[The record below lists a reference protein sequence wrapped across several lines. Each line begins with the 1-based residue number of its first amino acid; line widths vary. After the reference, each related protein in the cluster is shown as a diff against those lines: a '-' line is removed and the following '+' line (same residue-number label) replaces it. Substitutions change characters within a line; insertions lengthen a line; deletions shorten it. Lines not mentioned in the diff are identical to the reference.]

1 MDNSGKFL
9 GNKRISDVTY
19 ELNKNRKEKN
29 EEIYKQKLKEK
40 KKKKKKEK
48 KINKNN
54 KETNNKEYLIK
65 LINEE
70 SKKNKNNPL
79 KLEYQPIDDLETG
92 ESLKE
97 KNRKI
102 LSKYSEINP
111 EMQKIFDLFEKKIEN
126 QNKKIES
133 LTKERSVVKEE
144 KIQKEKEK
152 KSDDSSSED
161 EKEIIPGESRKMR
174 KKKIKEE
181 GSSTLADLKSKAPYP
196 EVVEPWDTN
205 ANDPELLIHFKCMPN
220 TVPVPIHWAQNGKY
234 LQSQRGKV
242 RKPYKLPDYIEATG
256 ISRIRLIELP
266 VHITLQQKTRRR
278 MRPKLGRTD
287 IDYQILYDAF
297 FKYQT
302 KKRLT
307 KLGEVYYEGKET
319 DKRMSKYRPGKLS
332 KNLRNALGISSTT
345 IPPFVQNMQ
354 RYGPPP
360 AYPFLKIPGVN
371 IPDDETSTVA
381 TPGLWEEPDFRY
393 TKEFIW
399 NFDTDKS
406 HWYHYNKDDM
416 IEEENDNDNDE
427 KDLED
432 MGNDQDDL
440 EISDEEKPDI
450 SQLFIKQDKKELLEE
465 GEGIKKE
472 NKVDEDIKKE
482 ENINKEDNINKEENK
497 KEEKEDKKE
506 EDKKEEV
513 KKEEEKFYKV
523 IEQEK
528 VDLKNNELNPV
539 GFKYNISGMNENKPY
554 KIEENKPNKV
564 ENKEED
570 EEEEEDEQDIE
581 NINKNIF
588 D

>member
-1 MDNSGKFL
+1 MNITDNFL
-9 GNKRISDVTY
+9 GNKRISEFPC

-40 KKKKKKEK
+40 KKQKKKDK
-48 KINKNN
+48 KANKTKDN
-54 KETNNKEYLIK
+54 NNKEYLLK
-65 LINEE
+65 LLNEE
-70 SKKNKNNPL
+70 SKKNKNNNL
-79 KLEYQPIDDLETG
+79 KLEYQPIEEVTK
-92 ESLKE
+92 LK
-97 KNRKI
+97 KN
-102 LSKYSEINP
+102 EINP
-111 EMQKIFDLFEKKIEN
+111 EFENVFYLFDKKIEN

-133 LTKERSVVKEE
+133 LTKEK
-144 KIQKEKEK
+144 QTNNTKEKTQNEK
-152 KSDDSSSED
+152 KENSDDSSSENN
-161 EKEIIPGESRKMR
+161 EKLIQDESRKKR
-174 KKKIKEE
+174 KKMLKEQ
-181 GSSTLADLKSKAPYP
+181 GQSLLADLKSKAQYP

-205 ANDPELLIHFKCMPN
+205 GNDPELLIHFKCMPN

-266 VHITLQQKTRRR
+266 VHISLQQKTRRR

-319 DKRMSKYRPGKLS
+319 DKRMSKFKPGKLS
-332 KNLRNALGISSTT
+332 RNLRSALGISATT

-371 IPDDETSTVA
+371 IPDDDTSAMA
-381 TPGLWEEPDFRY
+381 TPGLWDEPDFRY

-416 IEEENDNDNDE
+416 IEEENENNDE
-427 KDLED
+427 DKDLED

-450 SQLFIKQDKKELLEE
+450 SGLFLKQDNKPLLKEDLKNDKIEE
-465 GEGIKKE
+465 E
-472 NKVDEDIKKE
+472 NIKKE
-482 ENINKEDNINKEENK
+482 EKIESNNNI
-497 KEEKEDKKE
+497 DKKE
-506 EDKKEEV
+506 NEETENN
-513 KKEEEKFYKV
+513 KEEEKFYKV

-539 GFKYNISGMNENKPY
+539 AFKYNISSINE
-554 KIEENKPNKV
+554 NKV
-564 ENKEED
+564 ENKVEKNQKIKNKEEEE

>member
-1 MDNSGKFL
+1 MNIPQNFL
-9 GNKRISDVTY
+9 GNKRTSEFPY

-29 EEIYKQKLKEK
+29 EELYKQKLKEK
-40 KKKKKKEK
+40 KKKKKKDK
-48 KINKNN
+48 KANKNKEPN
-54 KETNNKEYLIK
+54 KKDYLLK
-65 LINEE
+65 LLNDE
-70 SKKNKNNPL
+70 SKKKGNNNI
-79 KLEYQPIDDLETG
+79 KLEYQPIDEDEIPKTMN
-92 ESLKE
+92 E
-97 KNRKI
+97 
-102 LSKYSEINP
+102 LSKYKNNEINS
-111 EMQKIFDLFEKKIEN
+111 EMQKVMELFEKKIEN

-133 LTKERSVVKEE
+133 LTKEKQQKIPQE
-144 KIQKEKEK
+144 KIEKDKKEN
-152 KSDDSSSED
+152 SDDSSSEND
-161 EKEIIPGESRKMR
+161 KEIIPEESRKKR
-174 KKKIKEE
+174 KKMIKEQ
-181 GSSTLADLKSKAPYP
+181 GQSSLADLKAKAPYP

-256 ISRIRLIELP
+256 ISRIRLIEIP
-266 VHITLQQKTRRR
+266 VHISLQQKTRRR

-332 KNLRNALGISSTT
+332 RTLRNALGISAST

-371 IPDDETSTVA
+371 IPDDDTSAMA

-416 IEEENDNDNDE
+416 IEEDNNNDDEE
-427 KDLED
+427 KDMDD

-450 SQLFIKQDKKELLEE
+450 SGLFIKQDNKELLQDE
-465 GEGIKKE
+465 IKKDNVNEEYVNNE
-472 NKVDEDIKKE
+472 NDKIDEKNKQADIKDVKDKNE
-482 ENINKEDNINKEENK
+482 EIKEDANKNNER
-497 KEEKEDKKE
+497 
-506 EDKKEEV
+506 
-513 KKEEEKFYKV
+513 EKFYKI

-528 VDLKNNELNPV
+528 IDLKNNELNPV
-539 GFKYNISGMNENKPY
+539 AFKYNISGINEHKTEKKLENKSED
-554 KIEENKPNKV
+554 KE
-564 ENKEED
+564 KEED
-570 EEEEEDEQDIE
+570 EEEEDEQDIE

>member
-1 MDNSGKFL
+1 MNIPQNFL
-9 GNKRISDVTY
+9 GNKRTSEFPY

-29 EEIYKQKLKEK
+29 EELYKQKLKEK
-40 KKKKKKEK
+40 KKKKKKDK
-48 KINKNN
+48 KANKNKEPN
-54 KETNNKEYLIK
+54 KKDYLLK
-65 LINEE
+65 LLNDE
-70 SKKNKNNPL
+70 SKKKGNNNI
-79 KLEYQPIDDLETG
+79 KLEYQPIDEDEIQKSMN
-92 ESLKE
+92 EQ
-97 KNRKI
+97 
-102 LSKYSEINP
+102 SKYKHNEINS
-111 EMQKIFDLFEKKIEN
+111 EMQKVMELFEKKIEN

-133 LTKERSVVKEE
+133 LTKEKQQKIPQE
-144 KIQKEKEK
+144 KIEKDKKEN
-152 KSDDSSSED
+152 SDDSSSEND
-161 EKEIIPGESRKMR
+161 KEIIPEESRKKR
-174 KKKIKEE
+174 KKMIKEQ
-181 GSSTLADLKSKAPYP
+181 GQSSLADLKAKAPYP

-256 ISRIRLIELP
+256 ISRIRLIEIP
-266 VHITLQQKTRRR
+266 VHISLQQKTRRR

-332 KNLRNALGISSTT
+332 RTLRNALGISAST

-371 IPDDETSTVA
+371 IPDDDTSAMA

-416 IEEENDNDNDE
+416 IEEDNNNDDEE
-427 KDLED
+427 KDMDD

-450 SQLFIKQDKKELLEE
+450 SGLFIKQDNKELLQDE
-465 GEGIKKE
+465 IKKDNVNEEYVNNE
-472 NKVDEDIKKE
+472 NDKIDEKNKQADIKDVKDKNE
-482 ENINKEDNINKEENK
+482 EIKEDVNKNNER
-497 KEEKEDKKE
+497 
-506 EDKKEEV
+506 
-513 KKEEEKFYKV
+513 EKFYKI

-528 VDLKNNELNPV
+528 IDLKNNELNPV
-539 GFKYNISGMNENKPY
+539 AFKYNISGINEHKTEKKLENKSED
-554 KIEENKPNKV
+554 KE
-564 ENKEED
+564 KEED
-570 EEEEEDEQDIE
+570 EEEEDEQDIE

>member
-1 MDNSGKFL
+1 MNSSNNFL
-9 GNKRISDVTY
+9 GNKRTSEFSY
-19 ELNKNRKEKN
+19 ELNRKEKN
-29 EEIYKQKLKEK
+29 EEIYKQKLKDK
-40 KKKKKKEK
+40 KKKKKKDK
-48 KINKNN
+48 KTNKTKENN
-54 KETNNKEYLIK
+54 DKEYLLK
-65 LINEE
+65 LLNDE
-70 SKKNKNNPL
+70 SKKNKNNNL
-79 KLEYQPIDDLETG
+79 KLEYQPIEETTKP
-92 ESLKE
+92 ENNIINSEFE
-97 KNRKI
+97 KV
-102 LSKYSEINP
+102 
-111 EMQKIFDLFEKKIEN
+111 FDLFEKKIEN

-133 LTKERSVVKEE
+133 LTKEKQPNIPKEKIKKEVKENPDDTS
-144 KIQKEKEK
+144 
-152 KSDDSSSED
+152 SDED
-161 EKEIIPGESRKMR
+161 ELLIPEESRKKR
-174 KKKIKEE
+174 KKILKEQ
-181 GSSTLADLKSKAPYP
+181 GQSLLADLKSKAQYP

-266 VHITLQQKTRRR
+266 VHISLQQKTRRR

-319 DKRMSKYRPGKLS
+319 DKRMSKFKPGKLS
-332 KNLRNALGISSTT
+332 RNLRNALGISAST

-371 IPDDETSTVA
+371 IPDDDTSAMA
-381 TPGLWEEPDFRY
+381 TPGLWDEPDFRY

-416 IEEENDNDNDE
+416 IEEENENDDEE
-427 KDLED
+427 KDLDD

-450 SQLFIKQDKKELLEE
+450 SGLFIKQDDKQLLD
-465 GEGIKKE
+465 EGIKNDK
-472 NKVDEDIKKE
+472 I
-482 ENINKEDNINKEENK
+482 EDNINKETK
-497 KEEKEDKKE
+497 ME
-506 EDKKEEV
+506 EDKIMDEKEKNENV
-513 KKEEEKFYKV
+513 NENKESEKFYKV

-539 GFKYNISGMNENKPY
+539 GYKYNISGINENK
-554 KIEENKPNKV
+554 IDNKV
-564 ENKEED
+564 ENNQKKENKEE

>member
-1 MDNSGKFL
+1 MNITDNFL
-9 GNKRISDVTY
+9 GNKRISEFPC

-40 KKKKKKEK
+40 KKQKKKDK
-48 KINKNN
+48 KANKTKDN
-54 KETNNKEYLIK
+54 NNKEYLLK
-65 LINEE
+65 LLNEE
-70 SKKNKNNPL
+70 SKKNKNNNL
-79 KLEYQPIDDLETG
+79 KLEYQPIEEVTK
-92 ESLKE
+92 LK
-97 KNRKI
+97 KN
-102 LSKYSEINP
+102 EINP
-111 EMQKIFDLFEKKIEN
+111 EFENVFYLFDKKIEN

-133 LTKERSVVKEE
+133 LTKEKQ
-144 KIQKEKEK
+144 INNTKEKTQNEK
-152 KSDDSSSED
+152 KENSDDSSSENN
-161 EKEIIPGESRKMR
+161 EKLIQDESRKKR
-174 KKKIKEE
+174 KKMLKEQ
-181 GSSTLADLKSKAPYP
+181 GQSLLADLKSKAQYP

-205 ANDPELLIHFKCMPN
+205 GNDPELLIYFKCMPN

-266 VHITLQQKTRRR
+266 VHISLQQKTRRR

-319 DKRMSKYRPGKLS
+319 DKRMSKFKPGKLS
-332 KNLRNALGISSTT
+332 RNLRSALGISATT

-371 IPDDETSTVA
+371 IPDDDTSAMA
-381 TPGLWEEPDFRY
+381 TPGLWDEPDFRY

-416 IEEENDNDNDE
+416 IEEENENNDE
-427 KDLED
+427 DKDLED

-450 SQLFIKQDKKELLEE
+450 SGLFLKQDNKPLLKEDLKNDKIEE
-465 GEGIKKE
+465 E
-472 NKVDEDIKKE
+472 NIKKE
-482 ENINKEDNINKEENK
+482 EKIESNNNI
-497 KEEKEDKKE
+497 DKKE
-506 EDKKEEV
+506 NEETENN
-513 KKEEEKFYKV
+513 KEEEKFYKV

-539 GFKYNISGMNENKPY
+539 AFKYNISSINE
-554 KIEENKPNKV
+554 NKV
-564 ENKEED
+564 ENKVEKNQKIKNKEEEE

>member
-1 MDNSGKFL
+1 MNSSNNFL
-9 GNKRISDVTY
+9 GNKRTSEFSY
-19 ELNKNRKEKN
+19 ELNRKEKN
-29 EEIYKQKLKEK
+29 EEIYKQKLKDK
-40 KKKKKKEK
+40 KKKKKKDKKTNKTKEK
-48 KINKNN
+48 ND
-54 KETNNKEYLIK
+54 KEYLLK
-65 LINEE
+65 LLNDE
-70 SKKNKNNPL
+70 SKKNKNNNL
-79 KLEYQPIDDLETG
+79 KLEYQPIEETPKYKND
-92 ESLKE
+92 EVNSEFE
-97 KNRKI
+97 KV
-102 LSKYSEINP
+102 
-111 EMQKIFDLFEKKIEN
+111 FDLFEKKIEN

-133 LTKERSVVKEE
+133 LTKEKQPNIPKEKIKKEVKENPDDTS
-144 KIQKEKEK
+144 
-152 KSDDSSSED
+152 SDED
-161 EKEIIPGESRKMR
+161 ELLIPEESRKKR
-174 KKKIKEE
+174 KKILKEQ
-181 GSSTLADLKSKAPYP
+181 GQSLLADLKSKAQYP

-266 VHITLQQKTRRR
+266 VHISLQQKTRRR

-319 DKRMSKYRPGKLS
+319 DKRMSKFKPGKLS
-332 KNLRNALGISSTT
+332 RNLRNALGISAST

-371 IPDDETSTVA
+371 IPDDDTSAMA
-381 TPGLWEEPDFRY
+381 TPGLWDEPDFRY

-416 IEEENDNDNDE
+416 IEEENENDDEE
-427 KDLED
+427 KDLDD

-450 SQLFIKQDKKELLEE
+450 SGLFIKQDDKQLLD
-465 GEGIKKE
+465 EGIKNDK
-472 NKVDEDIKKE
+472 I
-482 ENINKEDNINKEENK
+482 EDNINKETK
-497 KEEKEDKKE
+497 ME
-506 EDKKEEV
+506 EDKIMDEKEKNENV
-513 KKEEEKFYKV
+513 NENKESEKFYKV

-539 GFKYNISGMNENKPY
+539 GYKYNISGINENK
-554 KIEENKPNKV
+554 IDNKV
-564 ENKEED
+564 ENNQKKENKEE

>member
-1 MDNSGKFL
+1 MNIPEIFL
-9 GNKRISDVTY
+9 GNKRVSEFPY
-19 ELNKNRKEKN
+19 EINKSRKEKN
-29 EEIYKQKLKEK
+29 EEIYKQKLKDK
-40 KKKKKKEK
+40 KKKKKKDK
-48 KINKNN
+48 KVNKN
-54 KETNNKEYLIK
+54 KEINNKEYLLK
-65 LINEE
+65 LLNDE
-70 SKKNKNNPL
+70 SKKNKNNTL
-79 KLEYQPIDDLETG
+79 KLEYSPIEETIV
-92 ESLKE
+92 E
-97 KNRKI
+97 KSFTDKTKFNKTT
-102 LSKYSEINP
+102 KKNEINS
-111 EMQKIFDLFEKKIEN
+111 EMEKVFDLFEKKIEN

-133 LTKERSVVKEE
+133 LIKEKNLIQKE

-152 KSDDSSSED
+152 NSDDSSSEE
-161 EKEIIPGESRKMR
+161 EKELIPEESRKKR

-181 GSSTLADLKSKAPYP
+181 GPSTLADLKAKAPYP

-266 VHITLQQKTRRR
+266 VHISLQQKTRRR

-371 IPDDETSTVA
+371 IPDDETSAMA

-427 KDLED
+427 KDIED

-450 SQLFIKQDKKELLEE
+450 SGLFIKQENKELLEA
-465 GEGIKKE
+465 E
-472 NKVDEDIKKE
+472 NKIESKVDENDKNEKIKKDLNVNIEKNISEEKKE
-482 ENINKEDNINKEENK
+482 EINKGD
-497 KEEKEDKKE
+497 
-506 EDKKEEV
+506 
-513 KKEEEKFYKV
+513 EKFYKV

-539 GFKYNISGMNENKPY
+539 GFKYNISGINENEK
-554 KIEENKPNKV
+554 KDGNLENKPNKDDKK
-564 ENKEED
+564 NEEEE

>member
-1 MDNSGKFL
+1 MNSSNNFL
-9 GNKRISDVTY
+9 GNKRTSEFSY
-19 ELNKNRKEKN
+19 ELNRKEKN
-29 EEIYKQKLKEK
+29 EEIYKQKLKDK
-40 KKKKKKEK
+40 KKKKKKDK
-48 KINKNN
+48 KTNKTKENN
-54 KETNNKEYLIK
+54 DKEYLLK
-65 LINEE
+65 LLNDE
-70 SKKNKNNPL
+70 SKKNKNNNL
-79 KLEYQPIDDLETG
+79 KLEYQPIEETPKYKND
-92 ESLKE
+92 EVNSEFE
-97 KNRKI
+97 KV
-102 LSKYSEINP
+102 L
-111 EMQKIFDLFEKKIEN
+111 DLFEKKIEN

-133 LTKERSVVKEE
+133 LTKEKQPNIPKEKIKKEVKENPDDTS
-144 KIQKEKEK
+144 
-152 KSDDSSSED
+152 SDED
-161 EKEIIPGESRKMR
+161 ELLIPEESRKKR
-174 KKKIKEE
+174 KKILKEQ
-181 GSSTLADLKSKAPYP
+181 GQSLLADLKSKAQYP

-266 VHITLQQKTRRR
+266 VHISLQQKTRRR

-319 DKRMSKYRPGKLS
+319 DKRMSKFKPGKLS
-332 KNLRNALGISSTT
+332 RNLRNALGISAST

-371 IPDDETSTVA
+371 IPDDDTSAMA
-381 TPGLWEEPDFRY
+381 TPGLWDEPDFRY

-416 IEEENDNDNDE
+416 IEEENENDDEE
-427 KDLED
+427 KDLDD

-450 SQLFIKQDKKELLEE
+450 SGLFIKQDDKQLLDEI
-465 GEGIKKE
+465 IKNDK
-472 NKVDEDIKKE
+472 I
-482 ENINKEDNINKEENK
+482 EDNINKETK
-497 KEEKEDKKE
+497 ME
-506 EDKKEEV
+506 EDKIMDEKEKNENV
-513 KKEEEKFYKV
+513 NENKESEKFYKV

-539 GFKYNISGMNENKPY
+539 GYKYNISGINENK
-554 KIEENKPNKV
+554 IDNKV
-564 ENKEED
+564 ENNQKKENKEE
-570 EEEEEDEQDIE
+570 EEEEEDEEDIE

>member
-1 MDNSGKFL
+1 MNSSNNFL
-9 GNKRISDVTY
+9 GNKRTSEFSY
-19 ELNKNRKEKN
+19 ELNRKEKN
-29 EEIYKQKLKEK
+29 EEIYKQKLKDK
-40 KKKKKKEK
+40 KKKKKKDK
-48 KINKNN
+48 KTNKTKENN
-54 KETNNKEYLIK
+54 DKEYLLK
-65 LINEE
+65 LLNDE
-70 SKKNKNNPL
+70 SKKNKNNNL
-79 KLEYQPIDDLETG
+79 KLEYQPIEETPKYKND
-92 ESLKE
+92 EVNSEFE
-97 KNRKI
+97 KV
-102 LSKYSEINP
+102 
-111 EMQKIFDLFEKKIEN
+111 FDLFEKKIEN

-133 LTKERSVVKEE
+133 LTKEKQPNIPKEKIKKEVKENPDDTS
-144 KIQKEKEK
+144 
-152 KSDDSSSED
+152 SDED
-161 EKEIIPGESRKMR
+161 ELLIPEESRKKR
-174 KKKIKEE
+174 KKILKEQ
-181 GSSTLADLKSKAPYP
+181 GQSLLADLKSKAQYP

-205 ANDPELLIHFKCMPN
+205 ANDPELLIHFKCMTN

-266 VHITLQQKTRRR
+266 VHISLQQKTRRR

-319 DKRMSKYRPGKLS
+319 DKRMSKFKPGKLS
-332 KNLRNALGISSTT
+332 RNLRNALGISAST

-371 IPDDETSTVA
+371 IPDDDTSAMA
-381 TPGLWEEPDFRY
+381 TPGLWDEPDFRY

-416 IEEENDNDNDE
+416 IEEENENDDEE
-427 KDLED
+427 KDLDD

-450 SQLFIKQDKKELLEE
+450 SGLFIKQDDKQLLD
-465 GEGIKKE
+465 EGIKNDK
-472 NKVDEDIKKE
+472 I
-482 ENINKEDNINKEENK
+482 EDNINKETKMIEDKIMDEKEKNENVNENK
-497 KEEKEDKKE
+497 ES
-506 EDKKEEV
+506 
-513 KKEEEKFYKV
+513 EKFYKV

-539 GFKYNISGMNENKPY
+539 GYKYNISGINENK
-554 KIEENKPNKV
+554 IDNKV
-564 ENKEED
+564 ENNQKKENKEE

>member
-1 MDNSGKFL
+1 MNIPQNFL
-9 GNKRISDVTY
+9 GNKRTSEFPY

-29 EEIYKQKLKEK
+29 EELYKQKLKEK
-40 KKKKKKEK
+40 KKKKKKDK
-48 KINKNN
+48 KANKNKEPN
-54 KETNNKEYLIK
+54 KKDYLLK
-65 LINEE
+65 LLNDE
-70 SKKNKNNPL
+70 SKKKGNNNI
-79 KLEYQPIDDLETG
+79 KLEYQPIDEDEIPKTMN
-92 ESLKE
+92 E
-97 KNRKI
+97 
-102 LSKYSEINP
+102 LSKYKNNEINS
-111 EMQKIFDLFEKKIEN
+111 EMQKVMELFEKKIEN

-133 LTKERSVVKEE
+133 LTKEKQQKIPQE
-144 KIQKEKEK
+144 KIEKDKKEN
-152 KSDDSSSED
+152 SDDSSSEND
-161 EKEIIPGESRKMR
+161 KEIIPEESRKKR
-174 KKKIKEE
+174 KKMIKEQ
-181 GSSTLADLKSKAPYP
+181 GQSSLADLKAKAPYP

-256 ISRIRLIELP
+256 ISRIRLIEIP
-266 VHITLQQKTRRR
+266 VHISLQQKTRRR

-332 KNLRNALGISSTT
+332 RTLRNALGISAST

-371 IPDDETSTVA
+371 IPDDDTSAMA

-416 IEEENDNDNDE
+416 IEEDNNNDDEE
-427 KDLED
+427 KDMDD

-450 SQLFIKQDKKELLEE
+450 SGLFIKQDNKELLQDE
-465 GEGIKKE
+465 IKKDNVNEE
-472 NKVDEDIKKE
+472 NVNNENDKIDEKNKQADIKDVKDKNE
-482 ENINKEDNINKEENK
+482 EIKEDVNKNNER
-497 KEEKEDKKE
+497 
-506 EDKKEEV
+506 
-513 KKEEEKFYKV
+513 EKFYKI

-528 VDLKNNELNPV
+528 IDLKNNELNPV
-539 GFKYNISGMNENKPY
+539 AFKYNISGINEHKTEKKLENKSED
-554 KIEENKPNKV
+554 KE
-564 ENKEED
+564 KEED
-570 EEEEEDEQDIE
+570 EEEEDEQDIE

>member
-1 MDNSGKFL
+1 MNTSDNYL
-9 GNKRISDVTY
+9 GNKRTSDFPY
-19 ELNKNRKEKN
+19 EINKNRKEKN
-29 EEIYKQKLKEK
+29 EELYKQKLKEK
-40 KKKKKKEK
+40 KKKKKKDK
-48 KINKNN
+48 KANKNKEPN
-54 KETNNKEYLIK
+54 KKDYLLK
-65 LINEE
+65 LLNDE
-70 SKKNKNNPL
+70 SKKKGNNNI
-79 KLEYQPIDDLETG
+79 KLEYQPIDEDEIPKTMN
-92 ESLKE
+92 E
-97 KNRKI
+97 
-102 LSKYSEINP
+102 LSKYKNNEINS
-111 EMQKIFDLFEKKIEN
+111 EMQKVMELFEKKIEN

-133 LTKERSVVKEE
+133 LTKEKQQKIPQE
-144 KIQKEKEK
+144 KIEKDKKEN
-152 KSDDSSSED
+152 SDDSSSEND
-161 EKEIIPGESRKMR
+161 KEIIPEESRKKR
-174 KKKIKEE
+174 KKMIKEQ
-181 GSSTLADLKSKAPYP
+181 GQSSLADLKAKAPYP

-256 ISRIRLIELP
+256 ISRIRLIEIP
-266 VHITLQQKTRRR
+266 VHISLQQKTRRR

-332 KNLRNALGISSTT
+332 RTLRNALGISAST

-371 IPDDETSTVA
+371 IPDDDTSAMA

-416 IEEENDNDNDE
+416 IEEDNNNDDEE
-427 KDLED
+427 KDMDD

-450 SQLFIKQDKKELLEE
+450 SGLFIKQDNKELLQDE
-465 GEGIKKE
+465 IKKDNVNEE
-472 NKVDEDIKKE
+472 NVNNENDKIDEKNKQADIKDVKDKNE
-482 ENINKEDNINKEENK
+482 EIKEDVNKNNER
-497 KEEKEDKKE
+497 
-506 EDKKEEV
+506 
-513 KKEEEKFYKV
+513 EKFYKI

-528 VDLKNNELNPV
+528 IDLKNNELNPV
-539 GFKYNISGMNENKPY
+539 AFKYNISGINEHKTEKKLENKSED
-554 KIEENKPNKV
+554 KE
-564 ENKEED
+564 KEED
-570 EEEEEDEQDIE
+570 EEEEDEQDIE

>member
-1 MDNSGKFL
+1 MNSSNNFL
-9 GNKRISDVTY
+9 GNKRTSEFSY
-19 ELNKNRKEKN
+19 ELNRKEKN
-29 EEIYKQKLKEK
+29 EEIYKQKLKDK
-40 KKKKKKEK
+40 KKKKKKDK
-48 KINKNN
+48 KTNKTKENN
-54 KETNNKEYLIK
+54 DKEYLLK
-65 LINEE
+65 LLNDE
-70 SKKNKNNPL
+70 SKKNKNNNL
-79 KLEYQPIDDLETG
+79 KLEYQPIEETPKYKND
-92 ESLKE
+92 EVNSEFE
-97 KNRKI
+97 KV
-102 LSKYSEINP
+102 L
-111 EMQKIFDLFEKKIEN
+111 DLFEKKIEN

-133 LTKERSVVKEE
+133 LTKEKQPNIPKEKIKKEVKENPDDTS
-144 KIQKEKEK
+144 
-152 KSDDSSSED
+152 SDED
-161 EKEIIPGESRKMR
+161 ELLIPEESRKKR
-174 KKKIKEE
+174 KKILKEQ
-181 GSSTLADLKSKAPYP
+181 GQTLLADLKSKAQYP

-266 VHITLQQKTRRR
+266 VHISLQQKTRRR

-319 DKRMSKYRPGKLS
+319 DKRMSKFKPGKLS
-332 KNLRNALGISSTT
+332 RNLRNALGISAST

-371 IPDDETSTVA
+371 IPDDDTSAMA
-381 TPGLWEEPDFRY
+381 TPGLWDEPDFRY

-416 IEEENDNDNDE
+416 IEEENENDDEE
-427 KDLED
+427 KDLDD

-450 SQLFIKQDKKELLEE
+450 SGLFIKQDDKQLLD
-465 GEGIKKE
+465 EGIKNDK
-472 NKVDEDIKKE
+472 I
-482 ENINKEDNINKEENK
+482 EDNINKETK
-497 KEEKEDKKE
+497 ME
-506 EDKKEEV
+506 EDKIMDEKEKNENV
-513 KKEEEKFYKV
+513 NENKESKKFYKV

-528 VDLKNNELNPV
+528 ADLKNNELNPV
-539 GFKYNISGMNENKPY
+539 GFKYNISGINESEKKDVNL
-554 KIEENKPNKV
+554 ENKPNKDDKK
-564 ENKEED
+564 KEEEE